1 VVPFAESLLSLLT
14 QPVTIALGRIFD
26 MDPYVRERWRRNRHH
41 GHGGLVGGVILA
53 GIGVLLLLQN
63 LGIPYFEDLERYWP
77 VILIV
82 VGSAQAAR
90 SMGIG
95 GKVWGGAVVVVGIIF
110 LLNNLGM
117 IHAGI
122 GRIIWPGILIMIG
135 FAMLARAL
143 DRQAYGG
150 KDGAVHAEDARRMGE
165 KIRDRIV
172 SDWNQKGSRST
183 LNYLNEWAVF
193 GGTRRRIDSQDFQ
206 GGEVFA
212 MFGGVEIDLRKAGTT
227 REEVRVE
234 VNAIFG
240 GVEMRV
246 PENWNVTVRGAG
258 IFGGYEDK
266 TMDSRLEPDAKRP
279 HLIIDGYAVFGGVT
293 IQN

>member
-1 VVPFAESLLSLLT
+1 VGG
-14 QPVTIALGRIFD
+14 IAL
-26 MDPYVRERWRRNRHH
+26 
-41 GHGGLVGGVILA
+41 A
-53 GIGVLLLLQN
+53 AIGVLMLLQN
-63 LGIPYFEDLERYWP
+63 LGIPFFEDLERYWP

-82 VGSAQAAR
+82 VGCAQAAR

-95 GKVWGGAVVVVGIIF
+95 GKIWGGSVVVIGIIF

-117 IHAGI
+117 IRGGI
-122 GRIIWPGILIMIG
+122 GRLIWPGILIMVG

-143 DRQAYGG
+143 DRQGYPGYDPA
-150 KDGAVHAEDARRMGE
+150 AQAEDAKRLGE

-172 SDWNQKGSRST
+172 TDWNQKGSRST
-183 LNYLNEWAVF
+183 LNYLNEWAIF
-193 GGTRRRIDSQDFQ
+193 GGARRRIDSQDFQ
-206 GGEVFA
+206 GGEAFA

-234 VNAIFG
+234 INAIFG

-246 PENWNVTVRGAG
+246 PENWNVTVQGAG